1 MLKLSHLRMTFA
13 LYTRFFILLW
23 VTLLPSNAHAK
34 GGYTSPGSRA
44 FADSNL
50 AGDFILAGDE
60 KILMKRGSFENGLF
74 LRKEFPGEPSIAT
87 GSLLPR
93 LAQSVPNGSSL
104 PTRAIVCVETK
115 IHILSLDESG
125 LSKKEST
132 SLKDLLQLKKPRE
145 LRCAVNPT
153 TGEWLALN
161 TSSGKVLLSNGNSL
175 ALKKNSSTW
184 THVIHVDGSFI
195 AFGENGLAERII
207 QDRDVAPYT
216 LAIKAPWPD
225 LQNRDTLSTRGS
237 IILRTGESQTSLVT
251 LLPSKEIFQWSNAR
265 RIAVNPC
272 SQNGGCGSWLGED
285 EQWIVAGSWGTYVGR
300 GVSFSRIKTPLLA
313 TDSTSPGA
321 ALVASTNQ
329 FILIGD
335 IDADVG
341 TLPPEAQLPRF
352 LFAEKHLKN
361 NEFLGN
367 NSESR
372 GKSSQRYTVWLKG
385 KRVASEGNSHPA
397 FKEEILFTY
406 SPHSGAYQQFG
417 DVIVF
422 VGALPERLPSD
433 WAAVEEEI
441 EFNAL
446 ALANEWTPSLS
457 DSNLPTFKA
466 PWWTSS
472 SGLKRAISHLNAKK
486 NQLKPI
492 LVAVVDSGID
502 SSHPAFKGVLHHNED
517 EILGNGVDDDANGL
531 VDDDIGYD
539 FVTEQ
544 PEPIDLFGHGTHVA
558 GLINN
563 AWSHTGELGGAF
575 NTKLRIFR
583 ALDGSGKSNSIDLSR
598 AIAAAIRSKADIM
611 NCSWGGGP
619 ETQALRDAFAAANAT
634 GMMIFSSAGNDG
646 LQVDDNPP
654 VPKRF
659 PGVIV
664 VGASTAGNERARFS
678 NWGSKSVFAFAPG
691 SDITSTLPGARMG
704 EKSGTSMASPIA
716 ASAGALLLG
725 AIRESTPEWSRE
737 QQKKRAEELL
747 CAGSQKN
754 KLAGKSSTCGMIS
767 AYHSLEKF
775 FEGHP

>member
-1 MLKLSHLRMTFA
+1 MLNLSRFTVKFA
-13 LYTRFFILLW
+13 LHTSFFMLLW
-23 VTLLPSNAHAK
+23 ISLMTSQAHAG

-50 AGDFILAGDE
+50 AGDYILAGDE
-60 KILMKRGSFENGLF
+60 KILMKRGRFENGLF
-74 LRKEFPGEPSIAT
+74 LRREFPGEPSVAT
-87 GSLLPR
+87 GAM
-93 LAQSVPNGSSL
+93 LARSAENVPNDSSS
-104 PTRAIVCVETK
+104 PTRAIICVETK
-115 IHILSLDESG
+115 IHILSIDESG
-125 LSKKEST
+125 RAAKEST
-132 SLKDLLQLKKPRE
+132 PLKDLLQLKKPRE
-145 LRCAVNPT
+145 LRCAVNPK

-161 TSSGKVLLSNGNSL
+161 SSSGQVILSNGTSL
-175 ALKKNSSTW
+175 SLRKNSSTW
-184 THVIHVDGSFI
+184 THVVHVDDAFI
-195 AFGENGLAERII
+195 ALGENGLAERII
-207 QDRDVAPYT
+207 QDTGVAAYT
-216 LAIKAPWPD
+216 QAIKAPWPD

-237 IILRTGESQTSLVT
+237 LILRTGESQTSLVT
-251 LLPSKEIFQWSNAR
+251 LLPGKEIFQWSDVR

-272 SQNGGCGSWLGED
+272 SENGGCGSWLGED
-285 EQWIVAGSWGTYVGR
+285 ERWIIAGSWGTYVGR
-300 GVSFSRIKTPLLA
+300 NAAFSRIKTPLLT

-321 ALVASTNQ
+321 ALVASSNQ

-341 TLPPEAQLPRF
+341 FLPPEAQLPRF
-352 LFAEKHLKN
+352 LSAEKHTKN
-361 NEFLGN
+361 T
-367 NSESR
+367 ESR
-372 GKSSQRYTVWLKG
+372 GKNSQRYLIWLKG
-385 KRVASEGNSHPA
+385 KRIASAGNNYTAPN
-397 FKEEILFTY
+397 EELLFTY
-406 SPHSGAYQQFG
+406 SPHTGAYQQFG

-422 VGALPERLPSD
+422 EGALPDRWPSD
-433 WAAVEEEI
+433 WAAVEQEI

-457 DSNLPTFKA
+457 DSNLPTLKS

-472 SGLKRAISHLNAKK
+472 SGLKQAISNLKARK
-486 NQLKPI
+486 NQLKSV

-502 SSHPAFKGVLHHNED
+502 SSHPALKNVLHHNED
-517 EILGNGVDDDANGL
+517 EILGNGIDDDANGL

-563 AWSHTGELGGAF
+563 AWSHTGDLGGAF

-598 AIAAAIRSKADIM
+598 AIAAAIRSKADLM

-619 ETQALRDAFAAANAT
+619 ETQALRDSFAAANAS
-634 GMMIFSSAGNDG
+634 GMMIFTSAGNDG
-646 LQVDDNPP
+646 LQSDDNPP

-659 PGVIV
+659 PGVIAI
-664 VGASTAGNERARFS
+664 GASTANNGRARFS

-691 SDITSTLPGARMG
+691 ADITSTLPGARMG

-716 ASAGALLLG
+716 ASVGALLLG
-725 AIRESTPEWSRE
+725 AIREVTPEWSRE

-754 KLAGKSSTCGMIS
+754 QLAGISSKCGMIS
-767 AYHSLEKF
+767 ASHSFEKF
-775 FEGHP
+775 FEGLP

>member
-1 MLKLSHLRMTFA
+1 MLKLSHFRANFA
-13 LYTRFFILLW
+13 LHTSFFILLW
-23 VTLLPSNAHAK
+23 VTLSASNARAG

-87 GSLLPR
+87 GALLVR
-93 LAQSVPNGSSL
+93 LAKRVPNDSSFL
-104 PTRAIVCVETK
+104 TRAIVCVETK
-115 IHILSLDESG
+115 IHILSIDESG
-125 LSKKEST
+125 VSTKEST
-132 SLKDLLQLKKPRE
+132 SLKDLLQLKNPRE

-161 TSSGKVLLSNGNSL
+161 TTSGKVLLSNGTLL

-184 THVIHVDGSFI
+184 THVVHVDGSFL
-195 AFGENGLAERII
+195 ALGENGLAERII
-207 QDRDVAPYT
+207 QDTDVAPYT
-216 LAIKAPWPD
+216 RAIKAPWPD

-237 IILRTGESQTSLVT
+237 LILRTGESQTSLVT
-251 LLPSKEIFQWSNAR
+251 QLPSKEIFQWSDVR

-272 SQNGGCGSWLGED
+272 SENGGCGSWLGED
-285 EQWIVAGSWGTYVGR
+285 ERWIVAGSWGTFVGR
-300 GVSFSRIKTPLLA
+300 GVAFSRIKTPLLT

-341 TLPPEAQLPRF
+341 FLPPEAQLPRF
-352 LFAEKHLKN
+352 VFAEKHTK
-361 NEFLGN
+361 
-367 NSESR
+367 NSEFR
-372 GKSSQRYTVWLKG
+372 GKNSQRYTVWLKG
-385 KRVASEGNSHPA
+385 KRVASEGNNYA
-397 FKEEILFTY
+397 TFKEEILFTY
-406 SPHSGAYQQFG
+406 SPHSGEYQQFG

-422 VGALPERLPSD
+422 EGALPERLPND

-446 ALANEWTPSLS
+446 TLANEWTPSLS
-457 DSNLPTFKA
+457 DSNLPTIKA

-472 SGLKRAISHLNAKK
+472 SGLKRAISHLKAKK
-486 NQLKPI
+486 NQLKPV

-502 SSHPAFKGVLHHNED
+502 SSHPALKSVLHHNED

-583 ALDGSGKSNSIDLSR
+583 ALDSSGKSNSIDLSR

-664 VGASTAGNERARFS
+664 VGASTAGNGRARFS

-716 ASAGALLLG
+716 ASVGALLLG
-725 AIRESTPEWSRE
+725 AIREATPEWSRE

-754 KLAGKSSTCGMIS
+754 QLAGISSTCGMIS